1 LHPRRFAVSRAAVVA
16 NPVKLPGSFR
26 KLVGA
31 AMTEHGWDEPMW
43 LETTQEDP
51 GQGQARTAAEA
62 GVDVILACGGDG
74 TVTATAAGLAGTGVP
89 LAVIPLGTGNLLARN
104 LGLPGDLGQALTVAL
119 TGRNRRLDTGLANG
133 SLFLTMAGLGLD
145 AKMLADASEP
155 VKKRLGWL
163 AYLLAALRHLWD
175 RPMRVQLR
183 TDAGPPVRRRA
194 SGVIVGNVGAL
205 QGGVPLLPDAQPDD
219 GRLDMVVLTA
229 RTVAGWLVVVLHV
242 LLRRRSDVSS
252 RVLRRS
258 FTELRID
265 IDRPHLWELDGEVMG
280 RTRQLVITVQ
290 PGALLVRVPAPDG
303 ETA

>member
-1 LHPRRFAVSRAAVVA
+1 MSRAAVVM

-26 KLVGA
+26 ETVGA
-31 AMTEHGWDEPMW
+31 ALAEHGWDEPMW
-43 LETTQEDP
+43 LETTPEDT

-62 GVDVILACGGDG
+62 GVDVVLACGGDG

-104 LGLPGDLGQALTVAL
+104 LGLPVDLDEALTVAL
-119 TGRNRRLDTGLANG
+119 TGQNRRLDTGLANG

-163 AYLLAALRHLWD
+163 AYLLAALGHLRD
-175 RPMRVQLR
+175 RPMRVRLR
-183 TDAGPPVRRRA
+183 TDSGASVRCRA

-205 QGGVPLLPDAQPDD
+205 QGGVPLLPDAEPDD
-219 GRLDMVVLTA
+219 GRLDVVVLTA
-229 RTVAGWLVVVLHV
+229 GTVAGWLAVVLHV
-242 LLRRRSDVSS
+242 LLRRRSDATS
-252 RVLRRS
+252 RVLRRT
-258 FTELRID
+258 FAELRID
-265 IDRPHLWELDGEVMG
+265 INRPHLWELDGEVMG
-280 RTRQLVITVQ
+280 HTRQLVITVQ
-290 PGALLVRVPAPDG
+290 PGALLVRVPGLADVRAG

>member
-1 LHPRRFAVSRAAVVA
+1 
-16 NPVKLPGSFR
+16 
-26 KLVGA
+26 
-31 AMTEHGWDEPMW
+31 
-43 LETTQEDP
+43 
-51 GQGQARTAAEA
+51 
-62 GVDVILACGGDG
+62 
-74 TVTATAAGLAGTGVP
+74 
-89 LAVIPLGTGNLLARN
+89 
-104 LGLPGDLGQALTVAL
+104 
-119 TGRNRRLDTGLANG
+119 
-133 SLFLTMAGLGLD
+133 
-145 AKMLADASEP
+145 
-155 VKKRLGWL
+155 
-163 AYLLAALRHLWD
+163 
-175 RPMRVQLR
+175 
-183 TDAGPPVRRRA
+183 
-194 SGVIVGNVGAL
+194 VGAL